1 MSIPAYELESMK
13 ETFAKALS
21 FIDTLSKQQP
31 EMVIQSEVEVRPND
45 EEVLTVSQL
54 KKRLKIGKETLADIL
69 EEPDCPVFTLGGPK
83 QRRVIWSEFVKW
95 LKERDVS

>member
-21 FIDTLSKQQP
+21 FIDTLSKHQP
-31 EMVIQSEVEVRPND
+31 AIKTMQDEKPV
-45 EEVLTVSQL
+45 EEVLTIPQL
-54 KKRLKIGKETLADIL
+54 MRRLKIGKESMYDIL
-69 EEPDCPVFTLGGPK
+69 AEPGCPVFTLGGPR
-83 QRRVIWSEFVKW
+83 QQRVIWSEFVQW

>member
-21 FIDTLSKQQP
+21 FIDTLSKHQP
-31 EMVIQSEVEVRPND
+31 VIERVQDEKPV
-45 EEVLTVSQL
+45 EEVLTIPQL
-54 KKRLKIGKETLADIL
+54 MNRLKIGKESMYDIL
-69 EEPDCPVFTLGGPK
+69 DEPGCPVFTLGGPK
-83 QRRVIWSEFVKW
+83 QRRVIWSEFVQW